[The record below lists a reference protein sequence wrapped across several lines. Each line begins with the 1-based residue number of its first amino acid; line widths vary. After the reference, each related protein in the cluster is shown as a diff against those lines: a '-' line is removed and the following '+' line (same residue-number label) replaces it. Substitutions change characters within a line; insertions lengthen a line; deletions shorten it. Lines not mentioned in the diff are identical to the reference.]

1 MEALMKSMLRK
12 VSALVL
18 ATGAVAGGA
27 PLAQA
32 ESYSE
37 WAPVI
42 SSTPIVERVAQAPRE
57 DCWTE
62 RVTNYE
68 SRRIGGIS
76 LGSFDTST
84 NVVVPVSRDVQRCRT
99 IDQSTEVVQGYEV
112 RYRYQ
117 GREYVTRTATDPG
130 SRIRVD
136 VSVLPG
142 AQ

>member
-1 MEALMKSMLRK
+1 MKFMLRK
-12 VSALVL
+12 VSAIAL
-18 ATGAVAGGA
+18 AAGIVSGGA
-27 PLAQA
+27 SLAQA
-32 ESYSE
+32 QSYSE

-42 SSTPIVERVAQAPRE
+42 SSTPIVERTSQPRE
-57 DCWTE
+57 NCWTE
-62 RVTNYE
+62 RVTTHE
-68 SRRIGGIS
+68 TRRIGGIS

-84 NVVVPVSRDVQRCRT
+84 NVVVPVSRDVQRCQT
-99 IDQSTEVVQGYEV
+99 IDQTTEVIQGYEV

-117 GREYVTRTATDPG
+117 GREYVTRTASDPG

>member
-1 MEALMKSMLRK
+1 MKVMLRK
-12 VSALVL
+12 VSALAL
-18 ATGAVAGGA
+18 AAGVVSGGA
-27 PLAQA
+27 SLAQA
-32 ESYSE
+32 QSHSE

-42 SSTPIVERVAQAPRE
+42 SSTPIVERVSQPRE

-62 RVTNYE
+62 RVTTNE
-68 SRRIGGIS
+68 ARRIGGIS

-99 IDQSTEVVQGYEV
+99 IDQATDVVQGYEV
-112 RYRYQ
+112 RYRYL

>member
-1 MEALMKSMLRK
+1 MKYMLRK
-12 VSALVL
+12 VSALAL
-18 ATGAVAGGA
+18 AAGVASVGA

-32 ESYSE
+32 ETYSE
-37 WAPVI
+37 WVPVI
-42 SSTPIVERVAQAPRE
+42 SSTPIVERVSQPRE

-99 IDQSTEVVQGYEV
+99 VDQTTDVIQGYDV

-117 GREYVTRTATDPG
+117 GREYMTRTATDPG